1 MDLIDMED
9 RLEELRDLR
18 PEMKTMPQELIDLRK
33 AEMKTLREKINKLNY
48 TKNKNRGRVK

>member
-1 MDLIDMED
+1 MRD

-18 PEMKTMPQELIDLRK
+18 PEMKTMPQELRELRER
-33 AEMKTLREKINKLNY
+33 EMKTLREKINQLTY

>member
-33 AEMKTLREKINKLNY
+33 TEMKTLREKINKLNY